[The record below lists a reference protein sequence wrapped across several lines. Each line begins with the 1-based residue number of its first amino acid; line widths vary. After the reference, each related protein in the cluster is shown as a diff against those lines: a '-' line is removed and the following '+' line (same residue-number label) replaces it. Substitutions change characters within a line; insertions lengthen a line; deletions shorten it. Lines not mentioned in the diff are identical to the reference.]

1 MLLEKGR
8 LTIVSN
14 LQSSK
19 WENWKP
25 FKPPPCRT
33 TISAKVMAP
42 LKSCSEGRRGGPET
56 KKDISEGFR
65 RCIHLWFPIQV
76 CLKFVG
82 QTRRKLQVN
91 IWSTDPKPC
100 RTPTRHQQ
108 HLRSLRT
115 CMQSRTRTLT
125 QVPLQR
131 GTGKTG
137 NCGTPDWCHPRIFKP
152 WLIRGRSP
160 KSDIKAA
167 SRTVPPTPPPN
178 KTTQAAILVVSV

>member
-1 MLLEKGR
+1 M
-8 LTIVSN
+8 
-14 LQSSK
+14 SSK

-25 FKPPPCRT
+25 FKPPPPLPDDNLGQSDGT
-33 TISAKVMAP
+33 TQVLQRGK
-42 LKSCSEGRRGGPET
+42 EGRTGE
-56 KKDISEGFR
+56 KKDISERFR
-65 RCIHLWFPIQV
+65 SCIHLWFPIQV

-137 NCGTPDWCHPRIFKP
+137 NCGTPDWCHPRIFNS

-178 KTTQAAILVVSV
+178 KTNKTTQAAILVVSV